1 MKLTLSL
8 TKKYLLLSLAILLF
22 IFGLVFSS
30 FVLTENI
37 KGESQKI
44 NLASRQHLQLMRIS
58 SLVHFFVN
66 PSPLKVGM
74 SGPDSVQKI
83 QKEAQVYET
92 VLYGLKDGDP
102 ALGLTPIALH
112 DPDSLVQ
119 LDLVIKHWNKSQKP
133 ILQKILITPVSE
145 RQELCNPCHS
155 AFREHINEIELLA
168 STMSNN
174 YNQHLKSFSRF
185 RFFALLFFPIL
196 LLGITWFIRRKLI
209 LPVKKLKEATDLI
222 EQGDFEV
229 RLPVLSSDEIGYLTM
244 SHNRMAEKLKL
255 LFQEKEDNL
264 NQLTF
269 FNQEILARESDL
281 KSSIQNQGIVNAILQ
296 ISLSP
301 ISLVNQLQLALP
313 VILSIGRVELLSSGV
328 IFLASENAD
337 ELQMAAFHGIGKTK
351 AAACRRV
358 PFGVCHCGRAAA
370 KGEIQFASCVDH
382 KHEID
387 CFERDPHGHYCVPI
401 ISGNKLLGVICVY
414 VEEGHERKAEEEE
427 ILLTITNILAGIIE
441 RKKMEEQLVQL
452 VHDLQL
458 SIKNLDDEKIFT
470 ESVIRSLST
479 GLMVLDLEGRI
490 IAANPNGDL
499 ILNQFEPEPIGKEL
513 VSVLGDSAVQAMTGI
528 HDEVSHVS
536 AEITLP
542 SRKGTERT
550 LGFTATNRKDA
561 VGNRVG
567 IIISFN
573 DITEDKYFRKEIEN
587 MNRLSTVAEIAS
599 AVAHEVRN
607 PLAGIKTMAQAIDE
621 HLSENDDKKEYI
633 IRIIRQIDRLN
644 ILLTNFFSYA
654 RPAEPKKVQ
663 TSLQDII
670 SETKPLISSRLYKKG
685 IKLKEQYEED
695 LPLVNV
701 DPNQIQQVFL
711 NLMLNSIEAFKQSGV
726 IEIIAEKFDATKKE
740 IYSLTYPELKDS
752 SNYVLVHFRDTG
764 PGLDDTIAEKI
775 FEPFFTTKH
784 TGSGLGLSIV
794 YRILKENN
802 AIIHLDRSVKEGTA
816 FMMIFETGK

>member
-8 TKKYLLLSLAILLF
+8 TNKYLLLCLAILFF

-44 NLASRQHLQLMRIS
+44 NLASRQHMQLMRIS

-66 PSPLKVGM
+66 PSPLKVGI
-74 SGPDSVQKI
+74 SSPDAVQKI
-83 QKEAQVYET
+83 QKEAQLYET
-92 VLYGLKDGDP
+92 VLFGLQAGNSG
-102 ALGLTPIALH
+102 LGLTPTHDQEAL
-112 DPDSLVQ
+112 SQ
-119 LDLVIKHWNKSQKP
+119 LDRITRQWNDSQKP
-133 ILQKILITPVSE
+133 ILQKILITPAAE
-145 RQELCNPCHS
+145 RPELCNPCHH
-155 AFREHINEIELLA
+155 AFREHLNELDLLA
-168 STMSNN
+168 ATMGNN
-174 YNQHLKSFSRF
+174 YNKHLKSFSQF
-185 RFFALLFFPIL
+185 RFFALLFFPVL
-196 LLGITWFIRRKLI
+196 LLGMIWFIRLKLI

-229 RLPVLSSDEIGYLTM
+229 RLPVVSSDEIGYLTM

-264 NQLTF
+264 NQLKF
-269 FNQEILARESDL
+269 FNREILIRESDL
-281 KSSIQNQGIVNAILQ
+281 KNSNQNQGIINAILR

-301 ISLVNQLQLALP
+301 ISLVDQLRLALP
-313 VILSIGRVELLSSGV
+313 IILSIDRIELISSGV
-328 IFLASENAD
+328 IFLANENAD
-337 ELQMAAFHGIGKTK
+337 ELQMAAHHGISKER
-351 AAACRRV
+351 AAACIRV

-370 KGEIQFASCVDH
+370 KSEIQFVACVDN
-382 KHEID
+382 KHINFAEH
-387 CFERDPHGHYCVPI
+387 EPHGHYCVPI
-401 ISGNKLLGVICVY
+401 ISDGKMLGVICVY
-414 VEEGHERKAEEEE
+414 VEEGHEWKAEEEE

-441 RKKMEEQLVQL
+441 RKKMEEQLVQM
-452 VHDLQL
+452 VDELQL

-470 ESVIRSLST
+470 ESVIRSLSS

-490 IAANPNGDL
+490 IAANPIGDR
-499 ILNQFEPEPIGKEL
+499 ILNQFEPDPIGKDL
-513 VSVLGDSAVQAMTGI
+513 LSVLGDSAVQVVTGM
-528 HDEVSHVS
+528 HDEASRVSD
-536 AEITLP
+536 EITLL
-542 SRKGTERT
+542 SRKGNERT
-550 LGFTATNRKDA
+550 LGFTATDRKDA
-561 VGNRVG
+561 EGNRAG
-567 IIISFN
+567 IIISFT
-573 DITEDKYFRKEIEN
+573 DVTEDKYFRKEMGN

-621 HLSENDDKKEYI
+621 SLSATDNNKEYI
-633 IRIIRQIDRLN
+633 TRIIRQINRLN
-644 ILLTNFFSYA
+644 TLLTDFFSYA

-663 TSLQDII
+663 TSLREII

-685 IKLKEQYEED
+685 IELKEQYEED

-726 IEIIAEKFDATKKE
+726 IEIIAEKIAGAKKE
-740 IYSLTYPELKDS
+740 MYSRSYPELKDDG
-752 SNYVLVHFRDTG
+752 NYVAVHFRDTG
-764 PGLDDTIAEKI
+764 PGLADGVSEKI

-802 AIIHLDRSVKEGTA
+802 AIIHLDLSVDEGTA
-816 FMMIFETGK
+816 FIMFFETDK